1 MAKKKD
7 ESQTSD
13 KTEVEV
19 KVKLD
24 EKTEVK
30 KDNGMASHK
39 KFDKF
44 KNK

>member
-7 ESQTSD
+7 ETPTSD
-13 KTEVEV
+13 KPEVEV
-19 KVKLD
+19 KLKLD

-30 KDNGMASHK
+30 KDNGMSSHK

-44 KNK
+44 KK